1 MGRVK
6 NRLEKIDTRN
16 ESYVYTGIIKRF
28 ECLGQIVSQRESR
41 PLLFAIRCQV
51 SDRVA
56 IKSDENI
63 SGP

>member
-1 MGRVK
+1 MWVGLKIGLRKLTLGMRVMF
-6 NRLEKIDTRN
+6 TQ
-16 ESYVYTGIIKRF
+16 GIIRRF

-41 PLLFAIRCQV
+41 AVFAIRCQEY
-51 SDRVA
+51 DRVA

>member
-1 MGRVK
+1 MTLGMRVMF
-6 NRLEKIDTRN
+6 TQ
-16 ESYVYTGIIKRF
+16 GIIRRF

-41 PLLFAIRCQV
+41 AVFAIRCQLD
-51 SDRVA
+51 DRVA